1 MVKHVGKQHTGMM
14 VYQHPTISARN
25 AWAAERGY
33 PEARELLGHT
43 YHIKCGMRTTLHFT
57 PEMLG

>member
-1 MVKHVGKQHTGMM
+1 MM